1 MLLQFAYYAQCRCDP
16 SQTPRY
22 FGALVKIVQWLNSV
36 MIVPQDLESL
46 IVTERSR
53 GRFNEE
59 DVQKAIW
66 VLGFGS
72 DNSLKVDYDEDV
84 DDNFLRHAWK
94 DAVRRSWN
102 EPDASSRRRDLN
114 EAIRVV
120 AEWKRSTELMKAWDT
135 EVTNAMTP
143 DKAYDTLEVPLSVDE
158 EMLIAVYTMRVSSLS
173 LICKCLILT
182 RILRSKSSL
191 RNWKRCAVLCAALL
205 ISLEVRGW
213 RSFSRPAW
221 TVSSFT

>member
-1 MLLQFAYYAQCRCDP
+1 
-16 SQTPRY
+16 
-22 FGALVKIVQWLNSV
+22 

-114 EAIRVV
+114 EATRVV
-120 AEWKRSTELMKAWDT
+120 AEWKRSTELMKAWDM

-158 EMLIAVYTMRVSSLS
+158 EMLIAVYTMRVSSMS
-173 LICKCLILT
+173 LICKCLIST

-191 RNWKRCAVLCAALL
+191 RNWKRCAMLCAALP

>member
-1 MLLQFAYYAQCRCDP
+1 
-16 SQTPRY
+16 
-22 FGALVKIVQWLNSV
+22 

-120 AEWKRSTELMKAWDT
+120 AEWKRSTELMKAWDM

-158 EMLIAVYTMRVSSLS
+158 EMLIAVYTMRVSSMS
-173 LICKCLILT
+173 LICKCLIST

-191 RNWKRCAVLCAALL
+191 RNWKRCAMLCAALP